1 MPSPP
6 LMALSRAFAARYRG
20 ASKADPEVLVLI
32 YQEIAMI
39 NFLIMAWLSPAAVA
53 RSVNAAC
60 MLLMAALWLWGHTWP
75 LKLRAWSSLSLIFIV
90 ITADTWF
97 HGGLNSI
104 FMVWYLVIPVPLM
117 LMLGQGAM
125 LASFVII
132 AALALLTYL
141 LQDAGWLAAL
151 PSPGT
156 QLHVPLVSMVLM
168 MLTILSLPV
177 VSYLVLQQIL
187 TRQRQRNQE
196 LREAQDVLL
205 QQRRQQD
212 EFVASVSHE
221 LRTPMNAIMGFLQ
234 AMDTER
240 MHNARNR
247 EMFSAMNHSAKHLLT
262 VINDL
267 LDFSQ
272 IQTGNLRVTPRSMS
286 LHGLLH
292 DVATMFEA
300 PLKDRGIALRLHVAK
315 DVPDWI
321 EGDADRITQVIINL
335 LGNAAKFTRQGQ
347 VTLRALKPSAQ
358 QLRIEVEDT
367 GCGIAPEQMQAVF
380 ERFSQLTDHT
390 RREYGGTGLGLSISQ
405 NLVRLMGGHIGV
417 ESVLDEGSTFWF
429 ELPIQLSQAPQHQAP
444 QTRAPPRP
452 TLAHLSGTVLIVDDS
467 PINRVVARQMIHK
480 DLPQVQVLEASSGV
494 QALSTLAQQAVDV
507 VLMDVIMPEMDGM
520 EATQR
525 ILAGPVPT
533 PTVIGLTADITKRVQ
548 QGCLSAGMVRVL
560 TKPYTRQDL
569 TDLLAAHLHPVG
581 DQERP

>member
-1 MPSPP
+1 MPSQP

-20 ASKADPEVLVLI
+20 ASRADPEVLVLI

-53 RSVNAAC
+53 RSVNALC
-60 MLLMAALWLWGHTWP
+60 MLLMAALWLWARPWP
-75 LKLRAWSSLSLIFIV
+75 LKLRAWASLCLIFIV

-117 LMLGQGAM
+117 LMLGQAAM

-156 QLHVPLVSMVLM
+156 QLHVPLVTMVMM

-187 TRQRQRNQE
+187 TRQQQRNQE

-240 MHNARNR
+240 MHSSRNR

-272 IQTGNLRVTPRSMS
+272 IQAGNLRVTPRPMS

-300 PLKDRGIALRLHVAK
+300 PLTDRGIALRLHLSK

-380 ERFSQLTDHT
+380 DRFSQLTDHT

-417 ESVLDEGSTFWF
+417 ESVVNEGSTFWF
-429 ELPIQLSQAPQHQAP
+429 ELPIALSQAPQHQAP
-444 QTRAPPRP
+444 RAQTPRP
-452 TLAHLSGTVLIVDDS
+452 PLEHLQGVVLVVDDS
-467 PINRVVARQMIHK
+467 PINRVVAKQMILK
-480 DLPQVQVLEASSGV
+480 DLPQVQVLEASSGA
-494 QALSTLAQQAVDV
+494 QALSTLSERAIDV

-525 ILAGPVPT
+525 ILAGPEPRPV
-533 PTVIGLTADITKRVQ
+533 VIGLTADITKRVQ
-548 QGCLSAGMVRVL
+548 QGCLNAGMVRVL
-560 TKPYTRQDL
+560 TKPYTRRDL
-569 TDLLAAHLHPVG
+569 VDLLASHLRRDVAE
-581 DQERP
+581 QRP